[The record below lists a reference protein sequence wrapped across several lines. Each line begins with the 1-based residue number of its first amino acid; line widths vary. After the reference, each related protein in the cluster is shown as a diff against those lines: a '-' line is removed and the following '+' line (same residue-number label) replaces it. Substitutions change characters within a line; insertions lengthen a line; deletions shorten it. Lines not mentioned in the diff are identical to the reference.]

1 MDRLIEV
8 VNSAIKT
15 LPTPDL
21 SLMKCRK
28 REMWVGAF
36 WWVVFYRTGQKS
48 TIEMPSQEILGD
60 EAESIFSGSQ
70 PFGFMYAQLL
80 NLCVGIFEA
89 KGRLVIPYEEPLS
102 LWQAAILEVIDV
114 NFTDSFG
121 HRKGALR
128 IINSKNASL
137 LKGLK
142 SFDFIESDGSAMGA
156 IYSFASLIAKG
167 ESSDSPDIR
176 EKRNRF
182 RKYFWKPYLM
192 AIADLNAEFRSGA
205 HLLIEQRGNLYEL
218 TGGRTKRPYY
228 PEESKGFKSGRGR
241 KPK

>member
-21 SLMKCRK
+21 SLMKSRK
-28 REMWVGAF
+28 REVWIGVF

-48 TIEMPSQEILGD
+48 TIEMPSKEILGD

-80 NLCVGIFEA
+80 NLCIGIFEA
-89 KGRLVIPYEEPLS
+89 KGKLFISYEEPIS
-102 LWQAAILEVIDV
+102 LWYAAILEAIDV
-114 NFTDSFG
+114 NFSTSFG
-121 HRKGALR
+121 YRKGALR
-128 IINSKNASL
+128 TINSKNASL
-137 LKGLK
+137 LKSLK
-142 SFDFIESDGSAMGA
+142 SFDFIESEGSAMGD
-156 IYSFASLIAKG
+156 IYSLASLIAKG
-167 ESSDSPDIR
+167 QSSDSPDTR

-192 AIADLNAEFRSGA
+192 AIADLNAEFRSEVR
-205 HLLIEQRGNLYEL
+205 LLIEQSGNLYEL

-228 PEESKGFKSGRGR
+228 LEEPKGFKSGRGR
-241 KPK
+241 KSK